1 MWRWRRGVRNDASTS
16 QQLGGTGRMQGP
28 ALRHLDRWLP
38 ASRLCRSELPWSQLL
53 SSLCE
58 PVTPAEGHGH
68 APSRGGPGSPGS
80 RPEKPPPGSVTSVS
94 RQQKRERADAALSLT
109 RATVPPRL
117 RPPCGGGGV
126 DGDGRMTSPK
136 PPRLGRNVPA
146 DASGP
151 VQSVGGP
158 EPGVRVPREP
168 PKHANSWAPGSSSG
182 SWRPRTPQVR
192 RVFLHPPRQL
202 RPWPPACSLVP
213 SPPASLG
220 PANAPTGGGAP
231 HPRPSP

>member
-1 MWRWRRGVRNDASTS
+1 MAGVLVRTGDTGRRGQVRGGGTAMWRWRRGVRNDASTS

-94 RQQKRERADAALSLT
+94 RQQERERADAALSLT

-117 RPPCGGGGV
+117 RPPC
-126 DGDGRMTSPK
+126 PK
-136 PPRLGRNVPA
+136 KSEQ
-146 DASGP
+146 DA
-151 VQSVGGP
+151 
-158 EPGVRVPREP
+158 EP
-168 PKHANSWAPGSSSG
+168 PHAGRLAPDG
-182 SWRPRTPQVR
+182 WPR
-192 RVFLHPPRQL
+192 
-202 RPWPPACSLVP
+202 
-213 SPPASLG
+213 
-220 PANAPTGGGAP
+220 P
-231 HPRPSP
+231 HPLCCGALSPQGSKRTGWWQEGPCGCEG